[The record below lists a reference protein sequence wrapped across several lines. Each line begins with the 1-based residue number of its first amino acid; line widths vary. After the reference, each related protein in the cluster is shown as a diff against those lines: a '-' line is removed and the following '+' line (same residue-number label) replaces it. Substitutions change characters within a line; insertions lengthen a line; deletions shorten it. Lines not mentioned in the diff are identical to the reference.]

1 VIVAQVES
9 RAYSRVTEVLER
21 VKVAVLNIFPEDVKE
36 QIKLKAKRTESHYKQ
51 PIIVISSTLKHT
63 KSCEATFD
71 YILGTLTKQEKK
83 KIAGTLDLRID
94 EQCTLYL
101 RFDKQSAFL
110 GKISLYDGPDPISIN
125 IHFRAYPRCEQEEL
139 TKYILERL
147 KKMGCESD

>member
-1 VIVAQVES
+1 MIVAQMES

-21 VKVAVLNIFPEDVKE
+21 VKGAVLNIFPEGVRE
-36 QIKLKAKRTESHYKQ
+36 PIKLKVKRTESHHKQ
-51 PIIVISSTLKHT
+51 PIIVISSTLNNT

-71 YILGTLTKQEKK
+71 YILEMLTKQERKR
-83 KIAGTLDLRID
+83 IAGTLDLRID

-125 IHFRAYPRCEQEEL
+125 IHFRAYPRCEQEKL

-147 KKMGCESD
+147 KKSGM